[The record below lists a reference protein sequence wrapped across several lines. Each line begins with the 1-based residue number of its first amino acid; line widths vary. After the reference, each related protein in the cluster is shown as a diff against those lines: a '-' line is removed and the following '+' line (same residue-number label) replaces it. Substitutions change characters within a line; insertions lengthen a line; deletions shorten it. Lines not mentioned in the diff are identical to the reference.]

1 MKIFLLE
8 RDAENYRWLEYKN
21 IFVNYNGYKVS
32 LFDYFHAHIINVE
45 SMSDFNEIIECKT
58 IRDKKERKLGD
69 YPHFALPAISE
80 KAKNVLEKH
89 FNGLV
94 EIFPLNVGKWGTYYF
109 MNIMNVLDL
118 LDTEKSSIRRLSS
131 GKIIDV
137 KKYSF
142 DNKILSINSNIFQLQ
157 NISRGLIFVNEETK
171 VLIENAGL
179 EGFIFTQVWDSE
191 NPDFVYEPRKI
202 L

>member
-8 RDAENYRWLEYKN
+8 RDAENNRWLEYKN

-32 LFDYFHAHIINVE
+32 LFDYFHAHIVNVE

-157 NISRGLIFVNEETK
+157 NISRGLIFVNEETRN
-171 VLIENAGL
+171 LIENAGL

>member
-32 LFDYFHAHIINVE
+32 LFDYFHAHIVNVE

-69 YPHFALPAISE
+69 YPQFALPAISE

-157 NISRGLIFVNEETK
+157 NISRGLIFVNEETRN
-171 VLIENAGL
+171 LIENAGL

>member
-1 MKIFLLE
+1 MKIFLLD

-157 NISRGLIFVNEETK
+157 NISRGLIFVNEETRN
-171 VLIENAGL
+171 LIENAGL

-191 NPDFVYEPRKI
+191 NPDFVYEPRKV

>member
-32 LFDYFHAHIINVE
+32 LFDYFHAHIVNVE

-157 NISRGLIFVNEETK
+157 NISRGLIFVNEETRN
-171 VLIENAGL
+171 LIENAGL

-191 NPDFVYEPRKI
+191 NPDFVYEPRKV

>member
-1 MKIFLLE
+1 MKIFLLD

-32 LFDYFHAHIINVE
+32 LFDYFHAHIVNVE

-157 NISRGLIFVNEETK
+157 NISRGLIFVNEETRN
-171 VLIENAGL
+171 LIENAGL

>member
-157 NISRGLIFVNEETK
+157 NISRGLIFVNEETRN
-171 VLIENAGL
+171 LIENAGL

-191 NPDFVYEPRKI
+191 NPDFVYEPRKV

>member
-32 LFDYFHAHIINVE
+32 LFDYFHAHIVNVE

-157 NISRGLIFVNEETK
+157 NISRGLIFVNEETRN
-171 VLIENAGL
+171 LIENAGL